1 MRRRDREIP
10 LDEALAVLDSAE
22 YGVLSLVNSQGKPYA
37 VPVSFV
43 RDDDHLIF
51 HCATEG
57 RKLDGIRHQPVVA
70 FCTVGHTKILP
81 GQFTTEYESV
91 LIEGIAEIIENE
103 QQKIDDLLK
112 LCKKYA
118 TDDSD
123 AIDRMIDQYLHRT
136 VVVKIRMTAI
146 TGKANRYCAGNK
158 N

>member
-22 YGVLSLVNSQGKPYA
+22 YGVLSLVDPQGKPYA

-57 RKLDGIRHQPVVA
+57 RKLDCIWHQPVVA
-70 FCTVGHTKILP
+70 FCAVGRTKVLP

-91 LIEGIAEIIENE
+91 LIEGIAEIIDDE

-112 LCKKYA
+112 LCEKYA
-118 TDDSD
+118 PDESD
-123 AIDRMIDQYLHRT
+123 AIEKMIDQYLHRT
-136 VVVKIRMTAI
+136 VVVEIRMTTI
-146 TGKANRYCAGNK
+146 TGKANR
-158 N
+158 